1 MGKWNSSAPLLMPT
15 FLRSAWLAP
24 FPAEPT
30 GSLFLWGEV
39 QAQNWFE
46 AIPPL
51 GRDSVLGPDKES
63 FSVTPPAMLRFQVR
77 QILPRAAL
85 QDMSLQ
91 KIAVQVP
98 AESDGRAAMPELPL
112 RKLQVFGVKL
122 PAQLAFELLDNL
134 TLPEEV
140 TLGEGKEA
148 ARTEGVSASQKFQL
162 STDTLFWCKA
172 WEFAGALVANGCV
185 LPALLSQEK
194 HLVLNW
200 RTWRGDPDVEASIQ
214 HLSALMPTVNLEYEP
229 NLESRIDGPQLLHGF
244 LNAAIEVKMGRRMA
258 AQTHE
263 DLGGIG
269 KAPLIWSAPGELWH
283 RLLGGKP
290 VEISQVSAGLQLVF
304 RRQWQTWIS
313 RAAYFDQTQAQV
325 VFELKSPTPQES
337 EQEKATWTLDF
348 GVQQVNHGQSYLT
361 AKEIWTGSLENCL
374 LEMDSEAKANP
385 GLHLLAGLRTASRL
399 WSPLRRISNKAVPSS
414 LQLTLAEAYEFLES
428 GADLLGTAG
437 FKILMPVWWNP
448 QTQSDM
454 RLVMQLRDRRGDLA
468 SGPRLETEDQE
479 AFALEWR
486 LALGQ
491 EVLSHSQIQNLAKAQ
506 SPLVYMNDQWLRF
519 NEKQI
524 EAARVSLAHETQDHK
539 VSLFQALRLLQEHSH
554 TQTRPNAWTWSDI
567 GGKDRLSLPA
577 LPVSMES
584 PKGRLRGIWHGLQAV
599 SRNDSLEE
607 PPGFVGTLRPYQK
620 RGLAWL
626 WYLHQVGL
634 GACLADDMGLGKT
647 VQAIALFLAQEQ
659 SRTKRGRLPRLLIC
673 PTSVLRNWQREIER
687 FAPRIRTYLH
697 HGPRR
702 ANAQYFFSEMQQYD
716 VILTSFGTA
725 RVDQEILRS
734 VIWHTLVIDE
744 AQNIK
749 NASTQQAQAIRS
761 FFGQHKI
768 ALTGTPIENRLSELW
783 SVLDF
788 VNRGYLG
795 TQTTFFRRYIRPIEG
810 QDDRQRME
818 HLKRIVQPFVL
829 RRLKSDPDVVAE
841 LPEKQEITVTCD
853 LSPEQTLLYAGA
865 VSGARAGLK
874 SLEGIRRRGTIL
886 ALITKLKKITNHP
899 ALFIEDDAELSQR
912 SGKLDR
918 LMEMLEESLDNK
930 NKAIIFT
937 TFVRMGMFLQQI
949 LQEKLDVQA
958 DFLHGKVDL
967 PRRQEMVD
975 RFQNGGQQVPILLL
989 SLRTGGVGINLTAAN
1004 QVYHFDRWWNP
1015 AVEQQATDRAHRIG
1029 QSKRVQ
1035 VYKFMVAGTIEEHID
1050 SLIREKT
1057 LLAEEVLGSGEA
1069 WLTELSNERLFE
1081 LLSLPQTGTE
1091 LTK

>member
-1 MGKWNSSAPLLMPT
+1 MPT

-24 FPAEPT
+24 LPTEPV

-46 AIPPL
+46 ATPSL
-51 GRDSVLGPDKES
+51 GGDSAPGQDQES
-63 FSVTPPAMLRFQVR
+63 YSITPPAMLRFQVR
-77 QILPRAAL
+77 QILPRATL
-85 QDMSLQ
+85 RDMSLQ
-91 KIAVQVP
+91 KFAVQVP
-98 AESDGRAAMPELPL
+98 AEKDGRAAMPELPL
-112 RKLQVFGVKL
+112 RKLRVFGVKL
-122 PAQLAFELLDNL
+122 PAHLAFELLGNL
-134 TLPEEV
+134 NSPEEV
-140 TLGEGKEA
+140 TPEESQA
-148 ARTEGVSASQKFQL
+148 PDRTEGVSASRNFQL

-172 WEFAGALVANGCV
+172 WEFAGALVESGCV

-194 HLVLNW
+194 HLLLNW
-200 RTWRGDPDVEASIQ
+200 KAWRGDPKVEASIQ
-214 HLSALMPTVNLEYEP
+214 HLSALMPAVNLEYGP
-229 NLESRIDGPQLLHGF
+229 NLESRIDGRQLMRGF
-244 LNAAIEVKMGRRMA
+244 LDAAINVMMRRRMA
-258 AQTHE
+258 GQTSKVSRSNGTAS
-263 DLGGIG
+263 LN
-269 KAPLIWSAPGELWH
+269 WSAAGELWH
-283 RLLGGKP
+283 SLLAGQP
-290 VEISQVSAGLQLVF
+290 VEVSKVSGGLQSVF
-304 RRQWQTWIS
+304 RRQWQLWIS
-313 RAAYFDQTQAQV
+313 RAAYFDQTRVQV
-325 VFELKSPTPQES
+325 VFELKSPTPMES
-337 EQEKATWTLDF
+337 QQEKATWTLEF
-348 GVQQVNHGQSYLT
+348 GVQQVDHGQTYLT
-361 AKEIWTGSLENCL
+361 ARDIWTGSSENCL
-374 LEMDSEAKANP
+374 LEMESETMANP
-385 GLHLLAGLRTASRL
+385 GMHLLAGLRIASSL
-399 WSPLRRISNKAVPSS
+399 WSPLRRISDKS
-414 LQLTLAEAYEFLES
+414 LPHELHLTLTEAYEYLES
-428 GADLLGTAG
+428 GADLLHTAG
-437 FKILMPVWWNP
+437 FKTLMPEWWNP
-448 QTQSDM
+448 QTQSDL
-454 RLVMQLRDRRGDLA
+454 RLVMQLRDSRGNLA
-468 SGPRLETEDQE
+468 KSDSQLEPEDQE
-479 AFALEWR
+479 AFAVEWR

-491 EVLSHSQIQNLAKAQ
+491 ELLSHSQIQNLAQAQ

-524 EAARVSLAHETQDHK
+524 EAARISLAHETQDHK
-539 VSLFQALRLLQEHSH
+539 VSLFQALRLLQEHSE
-554 TQTRPNAWTWSDI
+554 TQTRPNSWTWSEI
-567 GGKDRLSLPA
+567 GGKDGLNLPA

-584 PKGRLRGIWHGLQAV
+584 PTGRMQRIWHALQAV
-599 SRNDSLEE
+599 NRDDSLEE
-607 PPGFVGTLRPYQK
+607 PPGFVGKLRPYQK

-647 VQAIALFLAQEQ
+647 IQAIALFLAQEQ
-659 SRTKRGRLPRLLIC
+659 IRDAHGRLPRLLIC

-687 FAPRIRTYLH
+687 FAPQLQTYLH

-702 ANAQYFFSEMQQYD
+702 ADSQRFFSEMRQYD

-725 RVDQEILRS
+725 RVDQDTLRS
-734 VIWHTLVIDE
+734 ITWHTLVIDE

-761 FFGQHKI
+761 FFGQNKI

-795 TQTTFFRRYIRPIEG
+795 TQANFFRRYIRPIEG
-810 QDDRQRME
+810 QDDRQRLE

-829 RRLKSDPDVVAE
+829 RRLKSDPDVISE

-865 VSGARAGLK
+865 VSGARSGLK

-899 ALFIEDDAELSQR
+899 ALLQEDDAELSRR

-918 LMEMLEESLDNK
+918 LMEMLEESLDNQ

-937 TFVRMGMFLQQI
+937 TFVRMGMFLQQS

-958 DFLHGKVDL
+958 DFLHGAVDL
-967 PRRQEMVD
+967 SRRQEMVD

-1050 SLIREKT
+1050 NLIRDKT
-1057 LLAEEVLGSGEA
+1057 SLAEEVLGSGEA

-1081 LLSLPQTGTE
+1081 LLSLPQAGTE
-1091 LTK
+1091 LSR